1 MIARGAPFRALEPSL
16 WCAHTLR
23 RSVCTRPCVHQPRE
37 PLFCAARARAPPA
50 CAAKTVPWRLAC
62 AAADGAPALP
72 SPALC
77 RTLQVYVYSPARTAS
92 QQGRALVGNWKIE
105 FESTKKWDNPL
116 MGWASSGDTLS
127 GTGQT
132 ALNFTSKE
140 AALRF
145 AAKHGWQA
153 EVTEPKQMVTGR
165 KPKAYADRFSVM
177 RKGLPID
184 PRSK

>member
-1 MIARGAPFRALEPSL
+1 M
-16 WCAHTLR
+16 LR
-23 RSVCTRPCVHQPRE
+23 RAGAALAR
-37 PLFCAARARAPPA
+37 AARAPQPARAL
-50 CAAKTVPWRLAC
+50 AADAKGD
-62 AAADGAPALP
+62 AAALSSVLGVPEKELK
-72 SPALC
+72 
-77 RTLQVYVYSPARTAS
+77 RKVYVYSPARTAS